1 MNRKTSDSYAI
12 FSMILGIASFFGWL
26 PFGLC
31 AIIMSSMAKKGG
43 TVKQGMATSGMI
55 LSIISIIVRLIFVV
69 VFVGII
75 MFLMA
80 DINHY
85 YNWA

>member
-1 MNRKTSDSYAI
+1 MNKKTADSYAI

-31 AIIMSSMAKKGG
+31 AIIMSSMAKRGG
-43 TVKQGMATSGMI
+43 TVKQGMANSGMI
-55 LSIISIIVRLIFVV
+55 LSIISLVFRLIFVIV
-69 VFVGII
+69 IVGVI
-75 MFLMA
+75 MYLMSY
-80 DINHY
+80 NTH

>member
-1 MNRKTSDSYAI
+1 MNRKTADSYAI

-43 TVKQGMATSGMI
+43 TTKQGMANSGLI
-55 LSIISIIVRLIFVV
+55 LSIISIALGLIFGIVIVV
-69 VFVGII
+69 VF
-75 MFLMA
+75 MCLMA
-80 DINHY
+80 DLGHY